1 MNQQPLITIWIVM
14 IYFLFGYIGHI
25 VAIPPG
31 IATPVW
37 PASGFAL
44 SMALI
49 FQRKAWLGI
58 FIGAFLITIEPIIN
72 TDFATIKLSIFWI
85 GISVSIG
92 ILLQA
97 IAGAWLI
104 NRIIGKD
111 IFHSVNS
118 FLLFSSNIFF
128 ICLISSSIGVSALYL
143 GEFISEKSFL
153 ETWITWLLGD
163 TAGILLITPM
173 VHLWNPTWN
182 LRKIEFKLLFLLV
195 LFYLILTFIT
205 LFSFGFFFA
214 GKYSFYPLVYLSWP
228 ILLLFALNFEKIHT
242 YLAIFIVSVVA
253 VIMTVHKSGPF
264 YVQNINHSL
273 LLLQSFIIVTT
284 VTLIS
289 ISILSIQSR
298 AFNTQLQNKVDEQTN
313 ALSLM
318 INELH
323 HRVKNNF
330 QFILTFLSVQ
340 KESIVDKN
348 ALLVI
353 EQTMKRIYSIS
364 SLHDLFKV
372 SDIDSVNIKTY
383 IQGIIETF
391 VVQEKRIMYCPNIE
405 DIVIKYDLSI
415 AIGFILN
422 ELIINSHKYAFDSI
436 DKPSIHVDFYKE
448 KDKFIFEYLDNGI
461 GFEVDKHKNNHGLG
475 FELIYAYVHKN
486 NAKITLSSE
495 SGTQLKIIF
504 NESV

>member
-1 MNQQPLITIWIVM
+1 MNKQPFITIWIV
-14 IYFLFGYIGHI
+14 IVYFLFGYIGHI

-44 SMALI
+44 SMLLI
-49 FQRKAWLGI
+49 FGRKAWLGI

-72 TDFATIKLSIFWI
+72 TNFATIKLSIFLI

-97 IAGAWLI
+97 IIGAKLI
-104 NRIIGKD
+104 DRIIGKD
-111 IFHSVNS
+111 ILHSVNS
-118 FLLFSSNIFF
+118 FLLFSLNTFF
-128 ICLISSSIGVSALYL
+128 ICFISSTIGVSALYL
-143 GEFISEKSFL
+143 GEFISGESFV

-163 TAGILLITPM
+163 AAGILLITPLI
-173 VHLWNPTWN
+173 HLWKP
-182 LRKIEFKLLFLLV
+182 RIIEFKSVLLLISL
-195 LFYLILTFIT
+195 YLILILVT
-205 LFSFGFFFA
+205 LFSFGFFFS

-228 ILLLFALNFEKIHT
+228 LLLLFALNFEKIHT

-340 KESIVDKN
+340 KESIVDKS
-348 ALLVI
+348 ALQVI

-422 ELIINSHKYAFDSI
+422 ELMINSHKYAFDSI

-448 KDKFIFEYLDNGI
+448 KGKYIFEYLDNGI
-461 GFEVDKHKNNHGLG
+461 GFEIDNLKHNHGLG

-486 NAKITLSSE
+486 NAKLTLSSDG
-495 SGTQLKIIF
+495 GTQLRIIF